1 MVINDINVLG
11 YDSCENL
18 IYVHIF
24 DLTGSF
30 SIFIFKEVKMFASK
44 WYHLAPWILAS
55 HPVYPNMSVLSAF
68 WQLKSKARD
77 LRDFRYRL

>member
-30 SIFIFKEVKMFASK
+30 SIFIKAQVPESSLGGKDVRVEMVPLGTLDIGITPSVSQHVRFVRFLAVEV
-44 WYHLAPWILAS
+44 
-55 HPVYPNMSVLSAF
+55 
-68 WQLKSKARD
+68 
-77 LRDFRYRL
+77 